1 MTLSEGADVGERFP
15 ITWDDPGEAE
25 LSWEWEE
32 MHCPH
37 PLPPLAGD
45 YMLTA
50 IQDGF
55 NYRLAKFDIPLRF
68 RGRLVNGYLYVAPTA
83 PEGVTL
89 KAASM
94 KSREVRQQ
102 QMRVVRAYWDET
114 VFPAATETYR
124 WMREARVEEA
134 TLPEPAGMWEELWQ
148 RLRRLWGLHFMITS
162 GSYAALDWLIE
173 VYGRAVAGARPED
186 ALRLVQGT
194 AHELQQVE
202 RDLHTLAGTASAH
215 PSVVDHILNDPH
227 TSLSRLR
234 ETTGGPQVVA
244 ALERFLEQHGHLG
257 HAYDDLSLPSWA
269 EQPAMILSEIRKRLL
284 QPEDDP
290 EARRKS
296 LAEEAEVLAA
306 QVRAGLRDRPDM
318 LREFDDALELAR
330 DVAPLTEGHNY
341 WLDRMSH
348 THIRRFAVRIGSRL
362 ARAGV
367 VADPEDVFFL
377 RVAEVGDAL
386 RSPRDLRATVV
397 ERKADVAEWSRLRPP
412 KYLGRPPEVPSAS
425 AHFDAP
431 PPEQIEATALR
442 GVGAS
447 PGKVRGRA
455 RVVTS
460 PDDLERVK
468 PGEILVTV
476 AANPSWVPLFG
487 IISGLVTNTGGVLSH
502 AAVVAREF
510 RVPAVVGT
518 GEATR
523 RIRDGQQVELDGTSG
538 EVRLL

>member
-1 MTLSEGADVGERFP
+1 MSERFP
-15 ITWDDPGEAE
+15 VTWDDPAEAE

-37 PLPPLAGD
+37 PLPPLAGE

-50 IQDGF
+50 VQDGF
-55 NYRLAKFDIPLRF
+55 NYRFAKFDIPLRF
-68 RGRLVNGYLYVAPTA
+68 RGRLVNGYLYIAPITT
-83 PEGVTL
+83 EGATL
-89 KAASM
+89 QDASM
-94 KSREVRQQ
+94 KSRAIRQQ
-102 QMRVVRAYWDET
+102 QMRTVRVYWDET
-114 VFPAATETYR
+114 VFPAVTEAYR
-124 WMREARVEEA
+124 WMREARVEAA
-134 TLPEPAGMWEELWQ
+134 TLDESVAMWDELWH

-162 GSYAALDWLIE
+162 ASYAALDWLID
-173 VYGRAVAGARPED
+173 VYGRVVEGARPED
-186 ALRLVQGT
+186 ALQLVQGT
-194 AHELQQVE
+194 ANELQQVE
-202 RDLHTLAGTASAH
+202 RDLFALVETAGAH

-234 ETTGGPQVVA
+234 GTTGGREVVE

-257 HAYDDLSLPSWA
+257 QAYDDLSLPSWS
-269 EQPAMILSEIRKRLL
+269 EQPDMILTEIRKRLL
-284 QPEDDP
+284 HPEADP

-296 LAEEAEVLAA
+296 LADEAEVLAR
-306 QVRAGLRDRPDM
+306 QVRARLRERPDAW
-318 LREFDDALELAR
+318 REFDDALSLAR
-330 DVAPLTEGHNY
+330 EAAPLTEGHNY
-341 WLDRMSH
+341 WIDRMGH
-348 THIRRFAVRIGSRL
+348 THIRQFVVRIGRRL

-367 VADPEDVFFL
+367 IAKPEDVFYL
-377 RVAEVGDAL
+377 YVAEVGDAL
-386 RSPRDLRATVV
+386 RSPRDLRQQVA
-397 ERKADVAEWSRLRPP
+397 ERKADIEGWKQVRPP
-412 KYLGRPPEVPSAS
+412 KYVGRPPEAS
-425 AHFDAP
+425 AVPNRFDAP
-431 PPEQIEATALR
+431 APDQIDASFLR

-460 PDDLERVK
+460 PDDIERVK
-468 PGEILVTV
+468 PGEILVTA

-518 GEATR
+518 GEATL
-523 RIRDGQQVELDGTSG
+523 RIHDGQQVELDGTSG